1 MFKKLFPVF
10 LIGVLAVVG
19 ISAVLAQDVL
29 VSSDGRLNAFDQ
41 GAPVAVYYADECSK
55 AANGDGQR
63 FHHSTGRFVDPSE
76 CARLDVLA
84 IDPATGNGSL
94 ALQFYPS
101 DIVALFASGDRS
113 FTDNGVTLNVREDGQ
128 FWVETAPNF
137 EGKVYSFAWFDE
149 GRTFVPGSV
158 GAPVVVTRAPVIA
171 TEVTT
176 TVTSEATAEATAEA
190 TVEAT
195 EDSSSD
201 S

>member
-1 MFKKLFPVF
+1 MFKKLIPVF
-10 LIGVLAVVG
+10 LLGVLAVVG
-19 ISAVLAQDVL
+19 ISAVFAQDVL
-29 VSSDGRLNAFDQ
+29 VSSDGRLNPFDQ

-63 FHHSTGRFVDPSE
+63 FQPSTGKFVDPSE
-76 CARLDVLA
+76 CARLDVLS
-84 IDPATGNGSL
+84 IDSVTGNGEL
-94 ALQFYPS
+94 ALQFYPG
-101 DIVALFASGDRS
+101 DIAALFASGDRS

-137 EGKVYSFAWFDE
+137 EGKVYTFAWFDE
-149 GRTFVPGSV
+149 GRTFLPGSV
-158 GAPVVVTRAPVIA
+158 VPVVSATRAPVIA

-176 TVTSEATAEATAEA
+176 TVTSEATAEPTAEA
-190 TVEAT
+190 TAEAT